1 MARKNQPY
9 FRIRNADK
17 ALELLKQWGYGLQK
31 PWNADPFSYQVIG
44 TDLYIRTFSTGQA
57 DIQLLWDYSRD
68 DYNLFRRLKRQ
79 FWDDHLHFKKLFET
93 LNEYSDS
100 HRTTKE
106 NENGKFSDQ
115 RQHTCSDRAVSLL
128 AHL

>member
-17 ALELLKQWGYGLQK
+17 ALELLKQWGYELQK

-57 DIQLLWDYSRD
+57 DIQLFWDYSRD
-68 DYNLFRRLKRQ
+68 DYNLFRRLKRR
-79 FWDDHLHFKKLFET
+79 FWDDHLYFKKLFET
-93 LNEYSDS
+93 L
-100 HRTTKE
+100 K
-106 NENGKFSDQ
+106 
-115 RQHTCSDRAVSLL
+115 
-128 AHL
+128 

>member
-17 ALELLKQWGYGLQK
+17 ALELLKQWGYELQK

-68 DYNLFRRLKRQ
+68 DYNLFRRLKRR
-79 FWDDHLHFKKLFET
+79 FWDDHLHFKKLWFMQ
-93 LNEYSDS
+93 
-100 HRTTKE
+100 
-106 NENGKFSDQ
+106 NENAKRNRTAQNSAKSILKNPYDSRFTLTDIL
-115 RQHTCSDRAVSLL
+115 R
-128 AHL
+128 

>member
-17 ALELLKQWGYGLQK
+17 ALELLKQWGYQLQK

-57 DIQLLWDYSRD
+57 DIQLLWDYSRE
-68 DYNLFRRLKRQ
+68 DYNLFRRLKRR
-79 FWDDHLHFKKLFET
+79 FWDDHLYFKQLWFMQTENAKRNRTAQNSAKSNLNNPHDSRFT
-93 LNEYSDS
+93 LTDIL
-100 HRTTKE
+100 R
-106 NENGKFSDQ
+106 
-115 RQHTCSDRAVSLL
+115 
-128 AHL
+128 